1 MQTWS
6 KHQTNHDVRAVR
18 RNNARLYDDLRKEDE
33 DAAYEAYLAAKKLAR
48 DLHYEEITVAD
59 AGMTLKEAEAQ
70 EKARYR
76 EWRELVASH

>member
-6 KHQTNHDVRAVR
+6 NNQNSHDIRAVR
-18 RNNARLYDDLRKEDE
+18 RNNVRLYDDLRKQDE
-33 DAAYEAYLAAKKLAR
+33 DAAYDAYLAAKELALDIR
-48 DLHYEEITVAD
+48 YKEITVSD
-59 AGMTLKEAEAQ
+59 AGMTLEEAEAQ

>member
-6 KHQTNHDVRAVR
+6 NNQNSHDIRAVR
-18 RNNARLYDDLRKEDE
+18 RNNVRLYDDLRKSDE
-33 DAAYEAYLAAKKLAR
+33 DAAFDAYQDAKKLALDIR
-48 DLHYEEITVAD
+48 YKEITVSD
-59 AGMTLKEAEAQ
+59 AGLTLKEAEAQ

>member
-6 KHQTNHDVRAVR
+6 NNQTDHDIRAVR
-18 RNNARLYDDLRKEDE
+18 RNNVRLYDDLRKSDE
-33 DAAYEAYLAAKKLAR
+33 DAAFDAYQDAKELALQLR
-48 DLHYEEITVAD
+48 YEEITVAD

-76 EWRELVASH
+76 EWRELIASH